1 MCVYHLLFYMFAT
14 YLFSVFRTHAA
25 PAPPLPGRNNR
36 RTDSPK
42 EQTRTPPRKRR
53 KDTPQEQRDR
63 DRQGTEGQRPP
74 RSQGK
79 LKLRIFSIF
88 TLVKLIRLRCV
99 CHLLFYMF
107 ATYLLSVFRTHAAPA
122 PTPLEGR
129 ADGRRSRHTDTPKE
143 QTEGQP
149 PGAEGQTPARNQGKQ
164 KLCIFLIFTYFS

>member
-1 MCVYHLLFYMFAT
+1 MCHLLFYMFAT

-25 PAPPLPGRNNR
+25 PAPPP
-36 RTDSPK
+36 PWK
-42 EQTRTPPRKRR
+42 EQQTDGRTP
-53 KDTPQEQRDR
+53 PQEQRDR
-63 DRQGTEGQRPP
+63 DRQGHPPGTEGQRPP
-74 RSQGK
+74 RSQGE

-149 PGAEGQTPARNQGKQ
+149 PGAEGQTPPRNQGKQ
-164 KLCIFLIFTYFS
+164 KLCIFLIFT

>member
-1 MCVYHLLFYMFAT
+1 MCVSFVVLHVCYIFAFCLQDACRPRAT
-14 YLFSVFRTHAA
+14 
-25 PAPPLPGRNNR
+25 PPW
-36 RTDSPK
+36 K
-42 EQTRTPPRKRR
+42 EQQTDRQPQGADE
-53 KDTPQEQRDR
+53 DTPQEQTEGHPP
-63 DRQGTEGQRPP
+63 GTEGQRPP
-74 RSQGK
+74 RSQGE

-149 PGAEGQTPARNQGKQ
+149 PGAEGQTPPRNQGKQ
-164 KLCIFLIFTYFS
+164 KLCIFLIFT

>member
-1 MCVYHLLFYMFAT
+1 MCVCHLLFYMFAT
-14 YLFSVFRTHAA
+14 YLFSVYRTHAA
-25 PAPPLPGRNNR
+25 PAPPPPGRKN
-36 RTDSPK
+36 
-42 EQTRTPPRKRR
+42 RR

-149 PGAEGQTPARNQGKQ
+149 PGAEGQTPPRNQGKQ
-164 KLCIFLIFTYFS
+164 KLCIFLIFT

>member
-1 MCVYHLLFYMFAT
+1 MCVICCFTCLLHICFLFAG
-14 YLFSVFRTHAA
+14 RMPPPRH
-25 PAPPLPGRNNR
+25 PPLEG
-36 RTDSPK
+36 RTDG
-42 EQTRTPPRKRR
+42 RTPPRNRGTETAK
-53 KDTPQEQRDR
+53 EQRDR

-129 ADGRRSRHTDTPKE
+129 ADGRRSRHTDTPIE

-149 PGAEGQTPARNQGKQ
+149 PGAEGQRAPRNQGKQ
-164 KLCIFLIFTYFS
+164 KLCIFLIFT